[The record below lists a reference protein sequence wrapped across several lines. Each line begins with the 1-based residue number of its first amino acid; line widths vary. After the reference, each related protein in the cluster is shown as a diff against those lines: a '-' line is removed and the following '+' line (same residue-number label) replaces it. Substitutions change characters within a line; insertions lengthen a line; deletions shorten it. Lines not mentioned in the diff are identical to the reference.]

1 VVIDRRLEMFF
12 DFTPEQKAFQ
22 EEVREFAL
30 SALTPEVIEE
40 LRDQGEVLNAHSP
53 TIYKQLAKRGWLG
66 LQWPK
71 EYGGGGASFIE
82 MAIFMEEMGYAGIPM
97 IGYQLSVN
105 QVGNTILAIG
115 TEEQKKEY
123 LPRLL
128 SGESLF
134 CVGFTEPN
142 AGSDL
147 AAVECN
153 AEQEGDE
160 FVISGQKIF
169 TTNAHVSDYI
179 ILATRTDKNV
189 PKHKGITMFIVPMD
203 SEGVSVRPIWTLGG
217 GRVNETFFE
226 DVRVPRKNAVGDVN
240 RGWHYI
246 TTHLDYERSGTYSV
260 GLARKA
266 LDQIIDYVKASGRK
280 GNGIA
285 KDPLV
290 RQKLSRLETELEVA
304 RLLAY
309 RVSSM
314 QSKGLIPNTE
324 SSMTKLY
331 TTELVQRI
339 AHAGLQIMDL
349 YGLLNRN
356 SQRAPIGG
364 YIESLFRGSV
374 MYTIAAGSSEIQK
387 LIIAGRGLG
396 LVR

>member
-1 VVIDRRLEMFF
+1 MYF

-22 EEVREFAL
+22 QEMREFAR
-30 SALTPEVIEE
+30 SAITPEVLAE
-40 LRDQGEVLNAHSP
+40 LQQQGEVLNSHSP
-53 TIYKQLAKRGWLG
+53 TIYKQLAQRGWLG

-71 EYGGGGASFIE
+71 EYGGGGASFME
-82 MAIFMEEMGYAGIPM
+82 MAVFMEEMGYANIPM
-97 IGYQLSVN
+97 GAYQLTVN
-105 QVGNTILAIG
+105 QVGNTLQAIG

-123 LPRLL
+123 LPRIIN
-128 SGESLF
+128 GEILF

-147 AAVECN
+147 AALECR
-153 AEQEGDE
+153 AEEDGDE
-160 FVISGQKIF
+160 FVIDGQKIF
-169 TTNAHVSDYI
+169 TSNAHIADYI
-179 ILATRTDKNV
+179 ILATRTDQNV

-203 SEGVSVRPIWTLGG
+203 SEGISVRPILTLGG

-226 DVRVPRKNAVGDVN
+226 GVRVPKEAAVGDVN

-246 TTHLDYERSGTYSV
+246 TTHLDYERSGTYAV

-266 LDQIIDYVKASGRK
+266 LEQVIDYVK
-280 GNGIA
+280 GNGSEGKGVG

-290 RQKLSRLETELEVA
+290 RQKLARLETELEVA

-314 QSKGLIPNTE
+314 QSNGLIPNTE

-331 TTELVQRI
+331 THELIQRI
-339 AHAGLQIMDL
+339 AHTGLQIMDL
-349 YGLLNRN
+349 YGMLNRK
-356 SQRAPIGG
+356 SQRAPVGG
-364 YIESLFRGSV
+364 SIESLFRGSV
-374 MYTIAAGSSEIQK
+374 AGTIAAGSSEIQK

-396 LVR
+396 LTR